1 MTKTKRQD
9 TTLGGGGQLVRWTK
23 RRQRREVWRQDCIS
37 LNTSSWSNT
46 FGGGGGVQWLY
57 ISIIIIIVV
66 FTYLLLL
73 VLLVSILKQIL
84 HIYQFNPLF
93 IL

>member
-37 LNTSSWSNT
+37 LNASSWSST
-46 FGGGGGVQWLY
+46 CGGGVQWLY

-66 FTYLLLL
+66 LTCLLLL